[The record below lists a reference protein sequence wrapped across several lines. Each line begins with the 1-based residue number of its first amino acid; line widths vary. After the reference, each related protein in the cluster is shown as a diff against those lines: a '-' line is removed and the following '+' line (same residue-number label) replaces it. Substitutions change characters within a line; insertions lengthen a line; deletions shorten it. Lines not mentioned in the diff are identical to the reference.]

1 MHLVADLHIH
11 SHFSR
16 ATSKDLTLEHLARWA
31 QLKGVHIVGSGDIA
45 HPGWLAELR
54 SRLEPAEEGL
64 YRLRDDLS
72 AAVQRQVPP
81 ACQRPVRF
89 MLAGEISNIYK
100 KAGATRK
107 VHHILFAPDLDTL
120 ERLQARLERIGN
132 IRADGRPILGLPSRD
147 LLEIALTVNPRCH
160 LIPAHIWTPWFA
172 LLGSKS
178 GYDSVEQCFEDL
190 TPHIFALET
199 GLSSDPPMNWR
210 VSALDRYTLV
220 SNSDAHSPSKLA
232 REATLFDCE
241 PTYDAL
247 FDALR
252 TGDPARFQGTV
263 EFFPE
268 EGKYHLDGHRACGVR
283 WEPQETLAHGGLCS
297 VCGKPVTV
305 GVMHRVEQLADRPV
319 GGRPLR
325 THPFYSLV
333 PLPELLGEML
343 GTGPAS
349 KQVEAE
355 YFRLLGRLG
364 PELEI
369 LLTVPLEEIRAV
381 GGERLAEGIGRM
393 RRGEVEALG
402 GYDGEYG
409 VIRVF
414 GGRPQAAGQMG
425 LFGEEGTWGHEGRR
439 GKEGAREAGGAGR
452 TRGTQG
458 NWAGAR
464 EERASYEAEV
474 GPMAEGL
481 PSVPAGSAQV
491 DQGAAPMVDAKL
503 TPEEPQRERDAPPAA
518 LDAAPEPAADLALPA
533 AGVARPDVASPLPTA
548 DDFPRA
554 APAYPL
560 STPRSSLL
568 LADLNPEQAAAVQAV
583 DAPLV
588 IVAGPG
594 TGKTRTLTVRIA
606 YLIQALGVPP
616 EQILAITF
624 TNKAAGEMAERLAA
638 LLGQEMAGR
647 VTVKTFHALGAAL
660 LREHGGRLGLS
671 PQFTILADEER
682 RSLLKRLAPDLSQAE
697 LDQALALISAA
708 KNQLLPADA
717 PADSLSFPHFPRF
730 PLAFRAYEAAL
741 RRADAVDFDD
751 LVALTVRLL
760 EAHPDVLAA
769 VQARFRWISVDE
781 YQDVNLAQ
789 YRLLRLLADGGANLC
804 VIGDPDQAIY
814 GFRGADRRYFLSFE
828 QDFPAARRIVLR
840 RNYRSTQAILDA
852 AMQVIGRDGG
862 QRPALEAVAALAD
875 FAEQVKL
882 EVYTAPTDKAEA
894 EYVVHQIEQMVGG
907 TSYFSLDSGRVEGA
921 ATPAARSFADFAV
934 LYRLA
939 AQSRPLVEAFER
951 SGIPYQTVGQ
961 APLTAHRAVREA
973 LAWLW
978 LLHNPRSAVHQ
989 DVVWR
994 AAEVEGGKMGKEG
1007 NEGKEGKEG
1016 SLEELGELGGT
1027 WGSWEERLER
1037 AKGLPRLT
1045 AAQRCR
1051 VEAMAALWRELVQAR
1066 EAGETAA
1073 QLLVRVQAWLGR
1085 HRAEPLSEADG
1096 ERLAQLARRSL
1107 PFAADLPAFLEAMAL
1122 QSETDAYDPRADRVA
1137 LMTLHAAK
1145 GLEFPVVFIVGCEE
1159 GLLPYAQPDRPA
1171 DVDEERRLFYVGVTR
1186 AQRRLFLVSARR
1198 RFLFGRSVENPSSRF
1213 VADIEA
1219 ALKEV
1224 RAAQRRPSKPK
1235 PAAEQ
1240 LSLF

>member
-31 QLKGVHIVGSGDIA
+31 QLKGVHIVGTGDIA

-54 SRLEPAEEGL
+54 SQLEPAEEGL
-64 YRLRDDLS
+64 YRLRDDLA

-89 MLAGEISNIYK
+89 ILAGEISNIYK

-241 PTYDAL
+241 PAYDAL

-252 TGDPARFQGTV
+252 SGDPARFKGTV

-319 GGRPLR
+319 GGRPPR
-325 THPFYSLV
+325 TPPYYSLV

-393 RRGEVEALG
+393 RRGEVEAVG

-414 GGRPQAAGQMG
+414 PAGRDWVAAGQMG
-425 LFGEEGTWGHEGRR
+425 LFQEEGRGEEGVT
-439 GKEGAREAGGAGR
+439 EAGGTEAEGTEGTEGAGG
-452 TRGTQG
+452 RGTG
-458 NWAGAR
+458 GTRDAGGTKGKRATVR
-464 EERASYEAEV
+464 EERASYESEAAR
-474 GPMAEGL
+474 MADYSPLVQAGAS
-481 PSVPAGSAQV
+481 PFDPVPARL
-491 DQGAAPMVDAKL
+491 VDA
-503 TPEEPQRERDAPPAA
+503 EPPRREAGSP
-518 LDAAPEPAADLALPA
+518 LAD
-533 AGVARPDVASPLPTA
+533 PDVAHAPVPDPSLRAAGAVQPAANSPLP
-548 DDFPRA
+548 
-554 APAYPL
+554 APISPL
-560 STPRSSLL
+560 PDLL
-568 LADLNPEQAAAVQAV
+568 SGLNPEQAAAAQTV
-583 DAPLV
+583 DRPLV

-616 EQILAITF
+616 EQVLAITF
-624 TNKAAGEMAERLAA
+624 TNKAAEEMAERLIA
-638 LLGQEMAGR
+638 LLGQDTARR

-660 LREHGGRLGLS
+660 LREHAGRLGLS
-671 PQFTILADEER
+671 PQFTILADEDR
-682 RSLLKRLAPDLSQAE
+682 RSLLKGLAPELSQAD
-697 LDQALALISAA
+697 LDRALALISAA
-708 KNQLLPADA
+708 KNQLLPPDAADLA
-717 PADSLSFPHFPRF
+717 AKPPELPQFPQLFS
-730 PLAFRAYEAAL
+730 AYDTAL

-751 LVALTVRLL
+751 LLALTVRLL
-760 EAHPDVLAA
+760 EEHPDVLAA

-781 YQDVNLAQ
+781 YQDINLAQ
-789 YRLLRLLADGGANLC
+789 YRLLRLLAGGGTNLC

-828 QDFPAARRIVLR
+828 QDFPAAQRIVLH
-840 RNYRSTQAILDA
+840 RNYRSSQAILDA

-862 QRPALEAVAALAD
+862 RRPSLEAAAALAD

-882 EVYTAPTDKAEA
+882 AVYAAPTDKAEA

-907 TSYFSLDSGRVEGA
+907 TSYFSLDSGRVQGA
-921 ATPAARSFADFAV
+921 EPTAARSFADFAV

-939 AQSRPLVEAFER
+939 AQSRPLIEAFER

-961 APLTAHRAVREA
+961 TPLAAHRAVREA

-989 DVVWR
+989 GVVLR
-994 AAEVEGGKMGKEG
+994 AAGAE
-1007 NEGKEGKEG
+1007 EGKAGRG
-1016 SLEELGELGGT
+1016 EERPEPRRNWEEQGGT
-1027 WGSWEERLER
+1027 GRSWEELMESVRDLPEATAAQRRRLE
-1037 AKGLPRLT
+1037 AVAAFWQELT
-1045 AAQRCR
+1045 AAQ
-1051 VEAMAALWRELVQAR
+1051 Q
-1066 EAGETAA
+1066 AGETVA
-1073 QLLVRVQAWLGR
+1073 QLLGRVQAWLGR

-1107 PFAADLPAFLEAMAL
+1107 PFGVDLPAFLEAMAL

-1159 GLLPYAQPDRPA
+1159 GLLPYRRPGRPS
-1171 DVDEERRLFYVGVTR
+1171 DLDEERRLFYVGVTR

-1198 RFLFGRSVENPSSRF
+1198 RFLFGQAMENPLSPF
-1213 VADIEA
+1213 VGDIEA

-1224 RAAQRRPSKPK
+1224 RAAQRRPPKPK